1 MRNNCNYIAK
11 VAIFLAFC
19 CIQRHILLNKRRKNV
34 KKAISYL
41 IKYGI
46 PLVIG
51 VGLMW
56 FLYKNV
62 DMASMMDTL
71 KTDVNYWWFAAV
83 AVVSILSHVFRAL
96 RWRLQLNAI
105 DVKPSF
111 SAVVNSIFGTYA
123 VNLVFPRLGEVWRCG
138 YIANRQKASVTQ
150 VMGSMVADRLTDT
163 VTVLTLTLITFL
175 LAQNAFGQFFDAY
188 PQMKENLMNIV
199 SDARVWMG
207 TIIVIAAFGWLLIMK
222 TENKIIKKIQLMAR
236 NLWEGFAAI
245 TRMDGKWW
253 FLLLT
258 ILIWGCYFLQL
269 YLACQAFSFTSNL
282 SVLAVLVVF
291 VLSSIGM
298 GIPTNGGLG
307 AWHVATIFGLSL
319 YGVGV
324 FNPGNFD
331 PRASAFAMLV
341 WGFQTLLLIVLG
353 IYAFISM
360 AIDRRRIVTG
370 KTVVE
375 TTNDEIKL

>member
-1 MRNNCNYIAK
+1 M
-11 VAIFLAFC
+11 
-19 CIQRHILLNKRRKNV
+19 

-41 IKYGI
+41 VKYGI

-51 VGLMW
+51 VGLMY

-62 DMASMMDTL
+62 DINSMMETL
-71 KTDVNYWWFAAV
+71 KTDVDYWWFLPV
-83 AVVSILSHVFRAL
+83 AVVSIMSHVFRAMC
-96 RWRLQLNAI
+96 WRLQLKAI

-111 SAVVNSIFGTYA
+111 SAVLNSIFGTYA

-163 VTVLTLTLITFL
+163 VTVLLLTLVTFL
-175 LAQNAFGQFFDAY
+175 LAQGAFGKFFDTY
-188 PQMKENLMNIV
+188 PQMKESFMNV
-199 SDARVWMG
+199 ASDARIWIG
-207 TIIVIAAFGWLLIMK
+207 TAVAIIAVGWLLVMK
-222 TENKIIKKIQLMAR
+222 TENRIIKKIQLMAR

-269 YLACQAFSFTSNL
+269 YLACKAFTFTSGL
-282 SVLAVLVVF
+282 SVLAVLVMF

-307 AWHVATIFGLSL
+307 SWHVAIIFGLSL

-324 FNPGNFD
+324 FSPSNFD
-331 PRASAFAMLV
+331 LRASAFAMLV
-341 WGFQTLLLIVLG
+341 WGFQTVLLIVLG
-353 IYAFISM
+353 IYAFTSM
-360 AIDRRRIVTG
+360 AIDRRRIETG

>member
-1 MRNNCNYIAK
+1 MKK
-11 VAIFLAFC
+11 V
-19 CIQRHILLNKRRKNV
+19 
-34 KKAISYL
+34 ISYL
-41 IKYGI
+41 VKYGI

-51 VGLMW
+51 VGLMY

-62 DMASMMDTL
+62 DINSMMDTL
-71 KTDVNYWWFAAV
+71 KTEVNYWWFAAV
-83 AVVSILSHVFRAL
+83 AVVSILSHIFRAL
-96 RWRLQLNAI
+96 RWRLQLKAI

-111 SAVVNSIFGTYA
+111 SPVLNSIFGTYA

-163 VTVLTLTLITFL
+163 ATVLLLTLATFL
-175 LAQNAFGQFFDAY
+175 LAQGAFGQFFDAY
-188 PQMKENLMNIV
+188 PQMKENFLNV
-199 SDARVWMG
+199 ASDARIWIG
-207 TIIVIAAFGWLLIMK
+207 AAIAIIAIGWLMVMK
-222 TENKIIKKIQLMAR
+222 TENKFIKKLQLMAR
-236 NLWEGFAAI
+236 NLWEGFAGI
-245 TRMDGKWW
+245 GRMEGKWW

-258 ILIWGCYFLQL
+258 ILIWGCYYLQL
-269 YLACQAFSFTSNL
+269 YLACQAFTFTRGL
-282 SVLAVLVVF
+282 SALAVLVVF

-319 YGVGV
+319 YGVGT
-324 FNPGNFD
+324 FSPSNFD
-331 PRASAFAMLV
+331 PQASTFAMLV
-341 WGFQTLLLIVLG
+341 WGFQQVLIIALG

-360 AIDRRRIVTG
+360 TIDRRRIESG
-370 KTVVE
+370 KTVVD

>member
-1 MRNNCNYIAK
+1 MCK
-11 VAIFLAFC
+11 VSHFFAFGSKRDYFLFN
-19 CIQRHILLNKRRKNV
+19 INRKNV

-46 PLVIG
+46 PLLIG
-51 VGLMW
+51 VGLMY

-62 DMASMMDTL
+62 DVNSMMETL
-71 KTDVNYWWFAAV
+71 KTDVDYWWFGAV
-83 AVVSILSHVFRAL
+83 AIVSIMSHVFRAL

-105 DVKPSF
+105 NVKPSF
-111 SAVVNSIFGTYA
+111 SAVLNSIFGTYV
-123 VNLVFPRLGEVWRCG
+123 VNLAFPRLGEVWRCG

-163 VTVLTLTLITFL
+163 ITVLLLTLATFMM
-175 LAQNAFGQFFDAY
+175 AQGAFGQFMDTY
-188 PQMKENLMNIV
+188 PDTKEKFLSIA
-199 SDARVWMG
+199 SDIKVWLG
-207 TIIVIAAFGWLLIMK
+207 TAVAIAVFGWLMVMK
-222 TENKIIKKIQLMAR
+222 TENKVIKKIQLMAR

-245 TRMDGKWW
+245 TRMEGKWW

-258 ILIWGCYFLQL
+258 ILIWGCYFLQM
-269 YLACQAFSFTSNL
+269 YLACKAFSFTSGL

-298 GIPTNGGLG
+298 GVPTNGGLG

-319 YGVGV
+319 YGVGK
-324 FNPGNFD
+324 FTPGNFD
-331 PRASAFAMLV
+331 PQATAFAMLV

-353 IYAFISM
+353 IYAFTSM
-360 AIDRRRIVTG
+360 AIDRNRIESG
-370 KTVVE
+370 KTVVD

>member
-1 MRNNCNYIAK
+1 M
-11 VAIFLAFC
+11 
-19 CIQRHILLNKRRKNV
+19 

-51 VGLMW
+51 VGLMY

-62 DMASMMDTL
+62 DLTSMMQTL
-71 KTDVNYWWFAAV
+71 RTDVDYWWFIPV
-83 AVVSILSHVFRAL
+83 AVVSILSHVFRAM
-96 RWRLQLNAI
+96 RWRLQLKAI

-111 SAVVNSIFGTYA
+111 SAVLNSIFGTYA

-163 VTVLTLTLITFL
+163 LTVLLLTLVAFL
-175 LAQNAFGQFFDAY
+175 LAQGDFAKFFDAY
-188 PQMKENLMNIV
+188 PQMKENFLNV
-199 SDARVWMG
+199 ASDGRIWFG
-207 TIIVIAAFGWLLIMK
+207 TAIAIIAIGWLLVMK
-222 TENKIIKKIQLMAR
+222 TENKFIKKIQLMAR

-258 ILIWGCYFLQL
+258 ILIWGCYFMQL
-269 YLACQAFSFTSNL
+269 YLACKAFSFTSPL
-282 SVLAVLVVF
+282 SVLAVLVMF

-298 GIPTNGGLG
+298 GVPTNGGLG
-307 AWHVATIFGLSL
+307 SWHLAIIFGLSL

-324 FNPGNFD
+324 FSASNPD

-360 AIDRRRIVTG
+360 AIDRRRIESG
-370 KTVVE
+370 KTVVD

>member
-1 MRNNCNYIAK
+1 MCK
-11 VAIFLAFC
+11 VSHFFAFGSKRDYFLFN
-19 CIQRHILLNKRRKNV
+19 INRKNV

-46 PLVIG
+46 PLLIG
-51 VGLMW
+51 VGLMY

-62 DMASMMDTL
+62 DVNSMMETL
-71 KTDVNYWWFAAV
+71 KTDVDYWWFGAV
-83 AVVSILSHVFRAL
+83 AIVSIMSHVFRAL

-105 DVKPSF
+105 NVKPSF
-111 SAVVNSIFGTYA
+111 SAVLNSIFGTYV
-123 VNLVFPRLGEVWRCG
+123 VNLAFPRLGEVWRCG

-163 VTVLTLTLITFL
+163 ITVLLLTLATFMM
-175 LAQNAFGQFFDAY
+175 AQGAFGQFMDTY
-188 PQMKENLMNIV
+188 PDTKEKFLSIA
-199 SDARVWMG
+199 SDIRVWLG
-207 TIIVIAAFGWLLIMK
+207 TAVAIAVFGWLMVMK
-222 TENKIIKKIQLMAR
+222 TENKVIKKIQLMAR

-245 TRMDGKWW
+245 TRMEGKWW

-258 ILIWGCYFLQL
+258 ILIWGCYFLQM
-269 YLACQAFSFTSNL
+269 YLACKAFTFTSGL

-298 GIPTNGGLG
+298 GVPTNGGLG

-319 YGVGV
+319 YGVGK
-324 FNPGNFD
+324 FTPGNFD
-331 PRASAFAMLV
+331 PQATAFAMLV

-353 IYAFISM
+353 IYAFTSM
-360 AIDRRRIVTG
+360 AIDRNRIESG
-370 KTVVE
+370 KTVVD

>member
-1 MRNNCNYIAK
+1 M
-11 VAIFLAFC
+11 
-19 CIQRHILLNKRRKNV
+19 

-46 PLVIG
+46 PLAIG
-51 VGLMW
+51 VGLMY

-62 DMASMMDTL
+62 DVKSMMETL
-71 KTDVNYWWFAAV
+71 KTDVNYWWFIPIGI
-83 AVVSILSHVFRAL
+83 VSLLSHVFRAL

-111 SAVVNSIFGTYA
+111 SAVLNSIFGTYA
-123 VNLVFPRLGEVWRCG
+123 VNLAFPRLGEVWRCG

-163 VTVLTLTLITFL
+163 VTVLALTFVTFL
-175 LAQNAFGQFFDAY
+175 LAQGAFGKFFDAY
-188 PQMKENLMNIV
+188 PQMKENFMNIA
-199 SDARVWMG
+199 SDARIWFG
-207 TIIVIAAFGWLLIMK
+207 TTILIIALGWLLVMK

-236 NLWEGFAAI
+236 NLWDGFAAI

-258 ILIWGCYFLQL
+258 VLIWGCYFLQL
-269 YLACQAFSFTSNL
+269 YLATKAFTFTNGL
-282 SVLAVLVVF
+282 SVLAVLVMF

-298 GIPTNGGLG
+298 GVPTNGGLG
-307 AWHVATIFGLSL
+307 AWHVAIIFGLSL

-324 FNPGNFD
+324 FATNNFD

-353 IYAFISM
+353 IYAFTSM
-360 AIDRRRIVTG
+360 AIDRRRIETG
-370 KTVVE
+370 KTIVD
-375 TTNDEIKL
+375 TTNDAIKL

>member
-1 MRNNCNYIAK
+1 MKK
-11 VAIFLAFC
+11 V
-19 CIQRHILLNKRRKNV
+19 
-34 KKAISYL
+34 ISYL
-41 IKYGI
+41 VKYGI

-51 VGLMW
+51 VGLMY

-62 DMASMMDTL
+62 DINSMMDTL
-71 KTDVNYWWFAAV
+71 KTDVDYWWFLPV
-83 AVVSILSHVFRAL
+83 AVVSIMSHVFRAL
-96 RWRLQLNAI
+96 RWRLQLKAI

-111 SAVVNSIFGTYA
+111 GAVLNSIFGTYA

-163 VTVLTLTLITFL
+163 LTVLLLTLVAFL
-175 LAQNAFGQFFDAY
+175 LAQGDFAKFFDAY
-188 PQMKENLMNIV
+188 PQMKENFLNV
-199 SDARVWMG
+199 ASDGRIWFG
-207 TIIVIAAFGWLLIMK
+207 TAIAIIAIGWLLVMK
-222 TENKIIKKIQLMAR
+222 TENKFIKKIQLMAR

-258 ILIWGCYFLQL
+258 ILIWGCYFMQL
-269 YLACQAFSFTSNL
+269 YLACKAFSFTSPL
-282 SVLAVLVVF
+282 SVLAVLVMF

-298 GIPTNGGLG
+298 GVPTNGGLG
-307 AWHVATIFGLSL
+307 SWHLAIIFGLSL

-324 FNPGNFD
+324 FSASNPD

-360 AIDRRRIVTG
+360 AIDRRRIESG
-370 KTVVE
+370 KTVVD

>member
-1 MRNNCNYIAK
+1 MSASEST
-11 VAIFLAFC
+11 FLTQQKKK
-19 CIQRHILLNKRRKNV
+19 IV

-41 IKYGI
+41 VKYGI

-62 DMASMMDTL
+62 DAASMMDTL

-83 AVVSILSHVFRAL
+83 AVVSILSHIFRAL
-96 RWRLQLNAI
+96 RWNLQLKAI

-111 SAVVNSIFGTYA
+111 SAVLNSIFGTYF

-163 VTVLTLTLITFL
+163 VTVLALTFITFL

-188 PQMKENLMNIV
+188 PEMKQNFMNIA

-207 TIIVIAAFGWLLIMK
+207 TVLVIAVVGWLLIMK
-222 TENKIIKKIQLMAR
+222 TENKILKKIQLMAR
-236 NLWEGFAAI
+236 NLWEGFASIAH
-245 TRMDGKWW
+245 MEGKWW

-258 ILIWGCYFLQL
+258 VLIWGCYFLQL
-269 YLACQAFSFTSNL
+269 YLACQAFTFTSNL
-282 SVLAVLVVF
+282 TVLAVLVVF

-298 GIPTNGGLG
+298 GVPTNGGLG

-319 YGVGV
+319 YGIGV
-324 FNPGNFD
+324 FDPSNFD
-331 PRASAFAMLV
+331 PRASAFAMFV
-341 WGFQTLLLIVLG
+341 WGFQQVLIIGLG
-353 IYAFISM
+353 IYAFTSM
-360 AIDRRRIVTG
+360 AIDRRRIETG

>member
-1 MRNNCNYIAK
+1 MCK
-11 VAIFLAFC
+11 VSHFFAFGSKRDYFLFN
-19 CIQRHILLNKRRKNV
+19 INRKNV

-46 PLVIG
+46 PLLIG
-51 VGLMW
+51 VGLMY

-62 DMASMMDTL
+62 DVNSMMETL
-71 KTDVNYWWFAAV
+71 KTDVDYWWFGAV
-83 AVVSILSHVFRAL
+83 AIVSIMSHVFRAL

-105 DVKPSF
+105 NVKPSF
-111 SAVVNSIFGTYA
+111 SAVLNSIFGTYV
-123 VNLVFPRLGEVWRCG
+123 VNLAFPRLGEVWRCG

-163 VTVLTLTLITFL
+163 ITVLLLTLATFMM
-175 LAQNAFGQFFDAY
+175 AQGAFGQFMDTY
-188 PQMKENLMNIV
+188 PDTKEKFLSIA
-199 SDARVWMG
+199 SDIRVWLG
-207 TIIVIAAFGWLLIMK
+207 TAVAIAVFGWLMVMK
-222 TENKIIKKIQLMAR
+222 TENKVIKKIQLMAR

-245 TRMDGKWW
+245 TRMEGKWW

-258 ILIWGCYFLQL
+258 ILIWGCYFLQM
-269 YLACQAFSFTSNL
+269 YLACKAFSFTSGL

-298 GIPTNGGLG
+298 GVPTNGGLG

-319 YGVGV
+319 YGVGK
-324 FNPGNFD
+324 FTPGNFD
-331 PRASAFAMLV
+331 PQATAFAMLV

-353 IYAFISM
+353 IYAFTSM
-360 AIDRRRIVTG
+360 AIDRNRIESG
-370 KTVVE
+370 KTVVD

>member
-1 MRNNCNYIAK
+1 M
-11 VAIFLAFC
+11 
-19 CIQRHILLNKRRKNV
+19 

-41 IKYGI
+41 VKYGI

-62 DMASMMDTL
+62 DVTSMMDTL

-96 RWRLQLNAI
+96 RWRLQLKAI

-111 SAVVNSIFGTYA
+111 SAVLNSIFGTYV
-123 VNLVFPRLGEVWRCG
+123 VNLAFPRLGEVWRCG

-150 VMGSMVADRLTDT
+150 VMGSMVADRLSDT
-163 VTVLTLTLITFL
+163 VTVLLLTLVTFL
-175 LAQNAFGQFFDAY
+175 LAQSAFGKFFDAY
-188 PQMKENLMNIV
+188 PQMKENFLNIA
-199 SDARVWMG
+199 SDGRIWIGAAVL
-207 TIIVIAAFGWLLIMK
+207 IIALGWLMVMK

-236 NLWEGFAAI
+236 NLWEGFYAI
-245 TRMDGKWW
+245 TKMDGKWM
-253 FLLLT
+253 FLLYT

-269 YLACQAFSFTSNL
+269 YLACQAFSFTNSL
-282 SVLAVLVVF
+282 TVLAVLVMF

-298 GIPTNGGLG
+298 GVPTNGGLG
-307 AWHVATIFGLSL
+307 SWHVAIIFGLSL

-324 FNPGNFD
+324 FSPSNFD

-341 WGFQTLLLIVLG
+341 WGFQTVLLIILG
-353 IYAFISM
+353 IYAFTSM
-360 AIDRRRIVTG
+360 AIDRNRIESG
-370 KTVVE
+370 KTVVD
-375 TTNDEIKL
+375 TTNDEIQL

>member
-1 MRNNCNYIAK
+1 M
-11 VAIFLAFC
+11 
-19 CIQRHILLNKRRKNV
+19 

-41 IKYGI
+41 VKYGI

-51 VGLMW
+51 VGLIW

-62 DMASMMDTL
+62 DLGGMMDTL
-71 KTDVNYWWFAAV
+71 KNDVNYWWFVAV

-96 RWRLQLNAI
+96 RWRLQLKAI

-111 SAVVNSIFGTYA
+111 SAVLNSIFGTYA

-163 VTVLTLTLITFL
+163 VTVLALTFVTFL
-175 LAQNAFGQFFDAY
+175 LAQGAFGQFFDAY
-188 PQMKENLMNIV
+188 PQMKERFMNV
-199 SDARVWMG
+199 ASDARVWIG
-207 TIIVIAAFGWLLIMK
+207 TIIFLAAVGWLLIMK

-258 ILIWGCYFLQL
+258 ILIWGCYYLQL
-269 YLACQAFSFTSNL
+269 YLACQAFSFTKDL
-282 SVLAVLVVF
+282 SVLAVLVLF

-298 GIPTNGGLG
+298 GVPTNGGLG
-307 AWHVATIFGLSL
+307 AWHLGIIFGLSL

-324 FNPGNFD
+324 FDINNPD
-331 PRASAFAMLV
+331 KDASTFAMFV
-341 WGFQTLLLIVLG
+341 WLFQQVLIIALG

-360 AIDRRRIVTG
+360 SIDRRRIETG
-370 KTVVE
+370 ETVVE

>member
-1 MRNNCNYIAK
+1 M
-11 VAIFLAFC
+11 
-19 CIQRHILLNKRRKNV
+19 

-46 PLVIG
+46 PLIIG

-62 DMASMMDTL
+62 DVASMMDTL
-71 KTDVNYWWFAAV
+71 KSDVNYWWFVAV
-83 AVVSILSHVFRAL
+83 AVVSILSHIFRAL
-96 RWRLQLNAI
+96 RWRLQLKAI

-111 SAVVNSIFGTYA
+111 SAVLNSIFGTYA

-163 VTVLTLTLITFL
+163 VTVLGLTLVTFL
-175 LAQNAFGQFFDAY
+175 LAQGAFGKFMDTY
-188 PQMKENLMNIV
+188 PQMKQSIMAVV
-199 SDARVWMG
+199 SDARVWLG
-207 TIIVIAAFGWLLIMK
+207 TILVIAVVGWLLIMK
-222 TENKIIKKIQLMAR
+222 TENKILKKVQLMAR
-236 NLWEGFAAI
+236 NLWEGFAGI
-245 TRMDGKWW
+245 GRMEGKWW
-253 FLLLT
+253 FILLT
-258 ILIWGCYFLQL
+258 VLIWGCYFLQL
-269 YLACQAFSFTSNL
+269 YLACKAFTFTSDL
-282 SVLAVLVVF
+282 TVLAVLVVF

-307 AWHVATIFGLSL
+307 SWHVAIIFGLSL

-324 FNPGNFD
+324 FSPSNFD

-341 WGFQTLLLIVLG
+341 WGFQTVLLIVLG
-353 IYAFISM
+353 IYAFTSM
-360 AIDRRRIVTG
+360 AIDRNRIESG
-370 KTVVE
+370 KTKVE

>member
-1 MRNNCNYIAK
+1 M
-11 VAIFLAFC
+11 
-19 CIQRHILLNKRRKNV
+19 

-51 VGLMW
+51 VGLMY

-62 DMASMMDTL
+62 DMNSMMETL
-71 KTDVNYWWFAAV
+71 KNDVNYWWFLPV
-83 AVVSILSHVFRAL
+83 AVVSLLSHIFRAM

-105 DVKPSF
+105 DVRPSF
-111 SAVVNSIFGTYA
+111 SAVLNSIFGTYA

-163 VTVLTLTLITFL
+163 ATVLLLTLVTFL
-175 LAQNAFGQFFDAY
+175 LAQGAFGQFFDAY
-188 PQMKENLMNIV
+188 PQMKEGFLNV
-199 SDARVWMG
+199 ASDARIWFG
-207 TIIVIAAFGWLLIMK
+207 TAIAIIAMGWLLVMK

-236 NLWEGFAAI
+236 NLWEGFAGIAH
-245 TRMDGKWW
+245 MKGKWW

-258 ILIWGCYFLQL
+258 ILIWGCYYLQL
-269 YLACQAFSFTSNL
+269 YLACKAFTFTSDL
-282 SVLAVLVVF
+282 SVLAVLVMF

-298 GIPTNGGLG
+298 GVPTNGGLG

-319 YGVGV
+319 YGVGK
-324 FNPGNFD
+324 FTPGNFD
-331 PRASAFAMLV
+331 PQATAFAMLV

-353 IYAFISM
+353 IYAFTSM
-360 AIDRRRIVTG
+360 AIDRNRIESG
-370 KTVVE
+370 KTVVD

>member
-1 MRNNCNYIAK
+1 M
-11 VAIFLAFC
+11 
-19 CIQRHILLNKRRKNV
+19 

-41 IKYGI
+41 VKYGI

-62 DMASMMDTL
+62 DVASMMDTL
-71 KTDVNYWWFAAV
+71 KNDVNYWWFAGV
-83 AVVSILSHVFRAL
+83 AVVSILSHIFRAL
-96 RWRLQLNAI
+96 RWRLQLKAI

-111 SAVVNSIFGTYA
+111 SAVLNSIFGTYA

-163 VTVLTLTLITFL
+163 VTVLALTLVTFL

-188 PQMKENLMNIV
+188 PEMKQSFMNIA

-207 TIIVIAAFGWLLIMK
+207 TVLVIAVVGWLLIMK
-222 TENKIIKKIQLMAR
+222 TENKFIKKIQLMAR
-236 NLWEGFAAI
+236 NLWEGFAGIAH
-245 TRMDGKWW
+245 MKGKWW

-258 ILIWGCYFLQL
+258 VLIWGCYFLQL
-269 YLACQAFSFTSNL
+269 YLACKAFTFTSNL
-282 SVLAVLVVF
+282 TVLAVLVIF

-298 GIPTNGGLG
+298 GVPTNGGLG

-319 YGVGV
+319 YGIGV
-324 FNPGNFD
+324 FNPSNFD
-331 PRASAFAMLV
+331 PRASAFAMFV
-341 WGFQTLLLIVLG
+341 WGFQQVLIIGLG

-360 AIDRRRIVTG
+360 AIDRRRIETG
-370 KTVVE
+370 ARVVD
-375 TTNDEIKL
+375 TTNEEIKL

>member
-1 MRNNCNYIAK
+1 MCK
-11 VAIFLAFC
+11 GSHFLPSGTTGSD
-19 CIQRHILLNKRRKNV
+19 ILFTINQKNV
-34 KKAISYL
+34 KKSISYL

-46 PLVIG
+46 PFAIG
-51 VGLMW
+51 VGLMY

-62 DMASMMDTL
+62 DVNSMMETL
-71 KTDVNYWWFAAV
+71 KTDVNYWWFLAIAI
-83 AVVSILSHVFRAL
+83 VSIFSHVFRAL

-105 DVKPSF
+105 NVKPSF
-111 SAVVNSIFGTYA
+111 SAVLNSIFGTYV
-123 VNLVFPRLGEVWRCG
+123 VNLAFPRLGEVWRCG

-163 VTVLTLTLITFL
+163 ITVLLLTLVTFL
-175 LAQNAFGQFFDAY
+175 LAQGAFGKFMDTY
-188 PQMKENLMNIV
+188 PEMKERFVGIA
-199 SDARVWMG
+199 SDIRVWVA
-207 TIIVIAAFGWLLIMK
+207 TAVAIAAIGWLLVMK

-245 TRMDGKWW
+245 TRMEGKWW

-258 ILIWGCYFLQL
+258 ILIWGCYFLQM
-269 YLACQAFSFTSNL
+269 YLACKAFSFTSGL

-298 GIPTNGGLG
+298 GVPTNGGLG

-319 YGVGV
+319 YGVGK
-324 FNPGNFD
+324 FIPGNFD
-331 PRASAFAMLV
+331 PQATAFAMLV

-353 IYAFISM
+353 IYAFTSM
-360 AIDRRRIVTG
+360 AIDRNRIEKG
-370 KTVVE
+370 KTVVD

>member
-1 MRNNCNYIAK
+1 M
-11 VAIFLAFC
+11 
-19 CIQRHILLNKRRKNV
+19 
-34 KKAISYL
+34 KKAVSYL
-41 IKYGI
+41 VKYGI

-51 VGLMW
+51 VGLMY

-62 DMASMMDTL
+62 DLNSMMDTL
-71 KTDVNYWWFAAV
+71 KSDVNYWWFLPV
-83 AVVSILSHVFRAL
+83 AVVSLLSHIFRAL
-96 RWRLQLNAI
+96 RWRLQLKAI

-111 SAVVNSIFGTYA
+111 SAVLNSIFGTYA

-163 VTVLTLTLITFL
+163 LTVLVLTFITFL
-175 LAQNAFGQFFDAY
+175 LSQDAFGKFFDTY
-188 PQMKENLMNIV
+188 PQMKENFMNV
-199 SDARVWMG
+199 ASDGRIWIG
-207 TIIVIAAFGWLLIMK
+207 TAVAIIAVGWLLVMK

-258 ILIWGCYFLQL
+258 VLIWGCYFLQL
-269 YLACQAFSFTSNL
+269 YLACQAFNFTSPL
-282 SVLAVLVVF
+282 SVLAVLVMF

-298 GIPTNGGLG
+298 GVPTNGGLG
-307 AWHVATIFGLSL
+307 SWHVAIIFALSL

-324 FNPGNFD
+324 FSPSNFD

-341 WGFQTLLLIVLG
+341 WGFQTVLIIVLG
-353 IYAFISM
+353 IYAFSSM
-360 AIDRRRIVTG
+360 AIDRSRIESG
-370 KTVVE
+370 KTIVD

>member
-1 MRNNCNYIAK
+1 M
-11 VAIFLAFC
+11 
-19 CIQRHILLNKRRKNV
+19 

-51 VGLMW
+51 VGLMY

-62 DMASMMDTL
+62 NLNSMMETL
-71 KTDVNYWWFAAV
+71 KTDVNYWWFIPIAI
-83 AVVSILSHVFRAL
+83 VSLLSHVFRAM

-111 SAVVNSIFGTYA
+111 SAVLNSIFGTYA
-123 VNLVFPRLGEVWRCG
+123 VNLAFPRLGEVWRCG
-138 YIANRQKASVTQ
+138 YIANRQKASITQ

-163 VTVLTLTLITFL
+163 VTVLALTFVTFL
-175 LAQNAFGQFFDAY
+175 LSQGAFGKFFDAY
-188 PQMKENLMNIV
+188 PQMKENFMNIA
-199 SDARVWMG
+199 SDARIWFG
-207 TIIVIAAFGWLLIMK
+207 TTILIIALGWLLVMK

-236 NLWEGFAAI
+236 NLWDGFAAI
-245 TRMDGKWW
+245 TRMEGKWW

-258 ILIWGCYFLQL
+258 VLIWGCYFLQL
-269 YLACQAFSFTSNL
+269 YLATKAFTFTNGL
-282 SVLAVLVVF
+282 SVLAVLVMF

-298 GIPTNGGLG
+298 GVPTNGGLG
-307 AWHVATIFGLSL
+307 AWHVAIIFGLSL

-324 FNPGNFD
+324 FATNNFD

-353 IYAFISM
+353 IYAFTSM
-360 AIDRRRIVTG
+360 AIDRRRIETG
-370 KTVVE
+370 KTIVD

>member
-1 MRNNCNYIAK
+1 MKK
-11 VAIFLAFC
+11 V
-19 CIQRHILLNKRRKNV
+19 
-34 KKAISYL
+34 ISYL
-41 IKYGI
+41 VKYGI

-62 DMASMMDTL
+62 DVASMMDTL

-83 AVVSILSHVFRAL
+83 AVVSILSHIFRAL
-96 RWRLQLNAI
+96 RWRIQLKAI

-111 SAVVNSIFGTYA
+111 SAVLNSIFGTYA

-163 VTVLTLTLITFL
+163 VTVLALTFVTFL

-188 PQMKENLMNIV
+188 PEMKQSFMNV
-199 SDARVWMG
+199 ASDARVWIG
-207 TIIVIAAFGWLLIMK
+207 SIVVLAVIGWLLIMK
-222 TENKIIKKIQLMAR
+222 TENAIIKKIQLMAR

-258 ILIWGCYFLQL
+258 VLIWGCYYLQL
-269 YLACQAFSFTSNL
+269 YLACQAFTFTSDL

-298 GIPTNGGLG
+298 GVPTNGGLG

-319 YGVGV
+319 YGIGV
-324 FNPGNFD
+324 FNPAHFD

-341 WGFQTLLLIVLG
+341 WGFQQVLIIALG

-360 AIDRRRIVTG
+360 SIDRRRIENG
-370 KTVVE
+370 KTQVE

>member
-1 MRNNCNYIAK
+1 M
-11 VAIFLAFC
+11 
-19 CIQRHILLNKRRKNV
+19 

-41 IKYGI
+41 VKYGI

-62 DMASMMDTL
+62 DVTSMMDTL
-71 KTDVNYWWFAAV
+71 KSEVNYWWFIAV
-83 AVVSILSHVFRAL
+83 AVVSIFSHVFRAL
-96 RWRLQLNAI
+96 RWQLQLKAI
-105 DVKPSF
+105 NVKPSF
-111 SAVVNSIFGTYA
+111 SSVLNSIFGTYA

-163 VTVLTLTLITFL
+163 VTVLLLTFVTFF
-175 LAQNAFGQFFDAY
+175 LAQGAFGKFMDTY
-188 PQMKENLMNIV
+188 PQMKENFMNV
-199 SDARVWMG
+199 ASDARVWIG
-207 TIIVIAAFGWLLIMK
+207 TIAVIAAIGWLLIMR
-222 TENKIIKKIQLMAR
+222 TENKIIKKLQLMAR
-236 NLWEGFAAI
+236 NLWEGFAGI
-245 TRMDGKWW
+245 GRMEGKWW

-258 ILIWGCYFLQL
+258 VLIWGCYFLQL
-269 YLACQAFSFTSNL
+269 YLACKAFTFTSDL
-282 SVLAVLVVF
+282 TVLAVLVVF

-319 YGVGV
+319 YGIGV
-324 FNPGNFD
+324 FNPSNFD

-341 WGFQTLLLIVLG
+341 WGFQQVLIIALG

-360 AIDRRRIVTG
+360 AIDRRRIESG
-370 KTVVE
+370 KTVVD

>member
-1 MRNNCNYIAK
+1 M
-11 VAIFLAFC
+11 
-19 CIQRHILLNKRRKNV
+19 

-46 PLVIG
+46 PLAIG
-51 VGLMW
+51 VGLMY

-62 DMASMMDTL
+62 DVNSMMDTL
-71 KTDVNYWWFAAV
+71 KTDVNYWWFIPIGI
-83 AVVSILSHVFRAL
+83 VSLLSHVFRAL

-111 SAVVNSIFGTYA
+111 SAVLNSIFGTYA
-123 VNLVFPRLGEVWRCG
+123 VNLAFPRLGEVWRCG

-163 VTVLTLTLITFL
+163 VTVLALTFVTFL
-175 LAQNAFGQFFDAY
+175 LAQGAFGKFFDAY
-188 PQMKENLMNIV
+188 PQMKENFMNIA
-199 SDARVWMG
+199 SDARIWFG
-207 TIIVIAAFGWLLIMK
+207 TTILIIALGWLLVMK

-236 NLWEGFAAI
+236 NLWDGFAAI
-245 TRMDGKWW
+245 TRMEGKWW

-258 ILIWGCYFLQL
+258 VLIWGCYFLQL
-269 YLACQAFSFTSNL
+269 YLATKAFTFTNGL
-282 SVLAVLVVF
+282 SVLAVLVMF

-298 GIPTNGGLG
+298 GVPTNGGLG
-307 AWHVATIFGLSL
+307 AWHVAIIFGLSL

-324 FNPGNFD
+324 FATNNFD

-353 IYAFISM
+353 IYAFTSM
-360 AIDRRRIVTG
+360 AIDRRRIETG
-370 KTVVE
+370 KTIVD
-375 TTNDEIKL
+375 TTNDAIKL

>member
-1 MRNNCNYIAK
+1 M
-11 VAIFLAFC
+11 
-19 CIQRHILLNKRRKNV
+19 

-41 IKYGI
+41 VKYGI

-62 DMASMMDTL
+62 DAASMMDTL
-71 KTDVNYWWFAAV
+71 KSDVNYWWFVAV
-83 AVVSILSHVFRAL
+83 AVVSIFSHVFRAL
-96 RWRLQLNAI
+96 RWRMQLKAI

-111 SAVVNSIFGTYA
+111 SAVLNSIFGTYA

-163 VTVLTLTLITFL
+163 VTVLALTLVTFL
-175 LAQNAFGQFFDAY
+175 LAQGAFGKFMDTY
-188 PQMKENLMNIV
+188 PQMKENIMSVV
-199 SDARVWMG
+199 SDARVWLG
-207 TIIVIAAFGWLLIMK
+207 AILVIAVVGWLLIMK
-222 TENKIIKKIQLMAR
+222 TENRIIKKIQLMAR

-269 YLACQAFSFTSNL
+269 YLACKAFSFTSNL
-282 SVLAVLVVF
+282 TVLAVLVVF

-319 YGVGV
+319 YGIGV

-331 PRASAFAMLV
+331 PRATAFAMLV
-341 WGFQTLLLIVLG
+341 WGFQTLLVIVLG

-360 AIDRRRIVTG
+360 AIDRKRIESG
-370 KTVVE
+370 KTVVD

>member
-1 MRNNCNYIAK
+1 M
-11 VAIFLAFC
+11 
-19 CIQRHILLNKRRKNV
+19 

-51 VGLMW
+51 VGLMY

-62 DMASMMDTL
+62 DINLMMDTL
-71 KTDVNYWWFAAV
+71 KTDVDYWWFGAV

-96 RWRLQLNAI
+96 RWRLQLQAI

-111 SAVVNSIFGTYA
+111 SAVLNSIFGTYA
-123 VNLVFPRLGEVWRCG
+123 VNLAFPRLGEVWRCG

-163 VTVLTLTLITFL
+163 ITVLLLTLVTFL
-175 LAQNAFGQFFDAY
+175 LAQGAFGQFMDTY
-188 PQMKENLMNIV
+188 PDTKEKFLSV
-199 SDARVWMG
+199 ASDIRVWLG
-207 TIIVIAAFGWLLIMK
+207 TAVAIAVIGWLLVMK
-222 TENKIIKKIQLMAR
+222 TDNPIIKKIQLMAR
-236 NLWEGFAAI
+236 NLWDGFAAI
-245 TRMDGKWW
+245 TRMDGKWF
-253 FLLLT
+253 FLLYT
-258 ILIWGCYFLQL
+258 VLIWGCYFLQM
-269 YLACQAFSFTSNL
+269 YLACQAFSFTSGL

-298 GIPTNGGLG
+298 GVPTNGGLG

-319 YGVGV
+319 YGVGK
-324 FNPGNFD
+324 FTTGHFD
-331 PRASAFAMLV
+331 PQATAFAMLV
-341 WGFQTLLLIVLG
+341 WGFQTLLVIALG

-360 AIDRRRIVTG
+360 AIDRSRIESG
-370 KTVVE
+370 KTLVD

>member
-1 MRNNCNYIAK
+1 M
-11 VAIFLAFC
+11 
-19 CIQRHILLNKRRKNV
+19 

-46 PLVIG
+46 PLAIG
-51 VGLMW
+51 VGLMY

-62 DMASMMDTL
+62 DVKSMMETL
-71 KTDVNYWWFAAV
+71 KTDVNYWWFIPIGI
-83 AVVSILSHVFRAL
+83 VSLLSHVFRAL

-111 SAVVNSIFGTYA
+111 SAVLNSIFGTYA
-123 VNLVFPRLGEVWRCG
+123 VNLAFPRLGEVWRCG

-163 VTVLTLTLITFL
+163 VTVLALTFVTFL
-175 LAQNAFGQFFDAY
+175 LAQGAFGKFFDAY
-188 PQMKENLMNIV
+188 PQMKENFMNIA
-199 SDARVWMG
+199 SDARIWFG
-207 TIIVIAAFGWLLIMK
+207 TTILIIALGWLLVMK

-236 NLWEGFAAI
+236 NLWDGFAAI
-245 TRMDGKWW
+245 TRMEGKWW

-258 ILIWGCYFLQL
+258 VLIWGCYFLQL
-269 YLACQAFSFTSNL
+269 YLATKAFTFTNGL
-282 SVLAVLVVF
+282 SVLAVLVMF

-298 GIPTNGGLG
+298 GVPTNGGLG
-307 AWHVATIFGLSL
+307 AWHVAIIFGLSL

-324 FNPGNFD
+324 FATNNFD

-353 IYAFISM
+353 IYAFTSM
-360 AIDRRRIVTG
+360 AIDRRRIETG
-370 KTVVE
+370 KTIVD
-375 TTNDEIKL
+375 TTNDAIKL